1 MSIEQFIAERGIES
15 VVHFTTNKGSLGIFA
30 SKALK
35 SRQRLNAD
43 EQLKHI
49 FQPNAKYRD
58 KDLAWLDYAN
68 LSISRINTNFFNT
81 CSGSWH
87 KEKDFFWCI
96 FDFSP
101 EIMLHENVEFTTTNN
116 IYTGNLRLP
125 GLEGLVQVF
134 QEKTHQYSNNY
145 VERTEGFPKNLPTC
159 NQAEILYPGEVSTR
173 YLQRIYVRSEEDSD
187 ELAGQIAATAHPPVE
202 VLVRPELFE
211 KIR

>member
-1 MSIEQFIAERGIES
+1 MSIEQFIAQRGIES
-15 VVHFTTNKGSLGIFA
+15 VVHFTTNRGSLGIFA
-30 SKALK
+30 CNALK

-49 FQPNAKYRD
+49 FQPNAKSRD

-68 LSISRINTNFFNT
+68 LSISRINMHFFNT

-87 KEKDFFWCI
+87 REQNFFWCI

-101 EIMLHENVEFTTTNN
+101 VIMLHENVQFTTTNN
-116 IYTGNLRLP
+116 IYSGNLRSS
-125 GLEGLVQVF
+125 GIEGLQRAF
-134 QEKTHQYSNNY
+134 QQRTHQFLGNY
-145 VERTEGFPKNLPTC
+145 AERTSDFPVNEPTC

-173 YLQRIYVRSEEDSD
+173 YLQRIYVRSEEHGD
-187 ELAGQIAATAHPPVE
+187 ELAAQMAATAHPAVE

>member
-1 MSIEQFIAERGIES
+1 MSIEQFIAQRGIES

-30 SKALK
+30 SNALK
-35 SRQRLNAD
+35 SRHRLNAD
-43 EQLKHI
+43 DQLKHI
-49 FQPNAKYRD
+49 FQPNAISRD

-87 KEKDFFWCI
+87 RERNFFWCI

-101 EIMLHENVEFTTTNN
+101 EIMLHEGVQFTTTNN
-116 IYTGNLRLP
+116 IYSGNLRGP
-125 GLEGLVQVF
+125 GLEGLERAF
-134 QEKTHQYSNNY
+134 QPRTHQYLGNY
-145 VERTEGFPKNLPTC
+145 AVRTEGFPEDQPTC

-173 YLQRIYVRSEEDSD
+173 FLQRIYVRNEEDSD
-187 ELAGQIAATAHPPVE
+187 ELAGQMGATAHPAVE

>member
-1 MSIEQFIAERGIES
+1 MSIEQFIAQRGIES
-15 VVHFTTNKGSLGIFA
+15 VLHFTTNRGSLGIFA

-49 FQPNAKYRD
+49 FQPNAKRRD
-58 KDLAWLDYAN
+58 KDLDWLDYAN
-68 LSISRINTNFFNT
+68 LSISRINMNFFNT

-87 KEKDFFWCI
+87 REQDFFWCI

-101 EIMLHENVEFTTTNN
+101 EIMLHENVWFTTTNN
-116 IYTGNLRLP
+116 IYTGNLRSP
-125 GLEGLVQVF
+125 GLEGLQRAF
-134 QEKTHQYSNNY
+134 QPRTHQYSNY
-145 VERTEGFPKNLPTC
+145 YADRTVGLPENEPTC
-159 NQAEILYPGEVSTR
+159 NQAEILYPGEVSTH
-173 YLQRIYVRSEEDSD
+173 YLQRIYVRSEDDCD
-187 ELAGQIAATAHPPVE
+187 ELAGQMAAMAHPAVE

>member
-49 FQPNAKYRD
+49 FQPNARYRD
-58 KDLAWLDYAN
+58 KDMAWLDYAN

-101 EIMLHENVEFTTTNN
+101 EIMQHENVEFTTTNN
-116 IYTGNLRLP
+116 IYTGNLRSP
-125 GLEGLVQVF
+125 GLKGLQQAF
-134 QEKTHQYSNNY
+134 QQKTHQYSNSY
-145 VERTEGFPKNLPTC
+145 VERAEGFPKNLPTC